1 MVSQACLWVHWLMNL
16 HGVSMDL
23 ISLPSLCLDHQF
35 YFLIT
40 LLLAMVVQS
49 LALALRVSEHP
60 DSAMGT
66 TEFTKVW
73 EEVICDCCVYL
84 QNFVKLRE
92 TEAISGTKDSRRDWI
107 WLGNHAKSLFPIV
120 FARKQTQL
128 QANRKRNNT
137 LDNTGT
143 EKEESNSCTQ

>member
-23 ISLPSLCLDHQF
+23 ISLPSLCLDHQL

-66 TEFTKVW
+66 TEFTKAW
-73 EEVICDCCVYL
+73 EEVICVYL

-128 QANRKRNNT
+128 QANRKRNNKFS
-137 LDNTGT
+137 DNTGT
-143 EKEESNSCTQ
+143 EKEEPNSWTQ